1 MLLNFLS
8 YIRKCLFYLRKGGIK
23 NLIKFI
29 EFQKFEN
36 QVFGKKSLKWNT
48 EGYWEMYPMPS
59 ESELFKFYSE
69 IYWLNNHYY
78 KDILLN
84 YRDISH
90 LKFVEKYMAN
100 SLGTNSTFLNFG
112 AGHGGLSYLM
122 AAKNIKVINIEPS
135 KIYSSDLINFN
146 SFKNLDEFNQ
156 SDLKN
161 EKVDLLYS
169 SHTLEHL
176 TDPNYFFNSISKLLK
191 PKGKVFIEV
200 PNCRRLPIPKNYAEG
215 GCDGKTTG
223 SHLIYFTKDFF
234 EKIGSEIFFISEQNN
249 QTKYKEVTSED
260 EADCIR
266 AIIKS
271 EDISK
276 YLKNYKKY

>member
-1 MLLNFLS
+1 
-8 YIRKCLFYLRKGGIK
+8 
-23 NLIKFI
+23 
-29 EFQKFEN
+29 
-36 QVFGKKSLKWNT
+36 
-48 EGYWEMYPMPS
+48 
-59 ESELFKFYSE
+59 
-69 IYWLNNHYY
+69 
-78 KDILLN
+78 
-84 YRDISH
+84 
-90 LKFVEKYMAN
+90 
-100 SLGTNSTFLNFG
+100 
-112 AGHGGLSYLM
+112 M

-276 YLKNYKKY
+276 YLKNYKNY